1 MKLIPI
7 KIPQLSVILSQNM
20 SNDYTNFELLICKI
34 LVFKSDIFKYT
45 QNELVYFI
53 QLAIGNIIYANISHV
68 EEQDYIIIIKFLSK
82 KGIKWKY

>member
-7 KIPQLSVILSQNM
+7 KIPQLSVILPQNM

-34 LVFKSDIFKYT
+34 LVFKSEILKCI

-68 EEQDYIIIIKFLSK
+68 EE
-82 KGIKWKY
+82 

>member
-34 LVFKSDIFKYT
+34 LVFKSDILKYT

-68 EEQDYIIIIKFLSK
+68 EEQDYIIIVKF
-82 KGIKWKY
+82 